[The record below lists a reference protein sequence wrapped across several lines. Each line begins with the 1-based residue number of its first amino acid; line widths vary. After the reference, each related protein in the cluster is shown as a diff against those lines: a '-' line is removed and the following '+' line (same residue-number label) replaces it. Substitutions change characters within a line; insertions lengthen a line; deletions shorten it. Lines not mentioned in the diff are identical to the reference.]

1 MKKKEKKEKAWRNNQ
16 TPKKKENGRKERSF
30 LFPRK
35 FLINPKLKRRK
46 RDGVF
51 RSPKLAC
58 NGGKGEINLG
68 YTDRWWKKIELDRVV
83 DSK

>member
-1 MKKKEKKEKAWRNNQ
+1 MFF
-16 TPKKKENGRKERSF
+16 ENSKNKIENYKVVHLVIYF
-30 LFPRK
+30 LPRK